1 MRLFKHPF
9 FLLGMVYFLI
19 LMSIA
24 LWVRDIPNQPDAWH
38 ITLQQIANG
47 ETPGNTSSGD
57 RASFAAAAIDVAEH
71 GRIRPEKEWVFNLWP
86 PGFIFLEALIM
97 KIFGPGTPVILI
109 LQILAA
115 VLFSIVLALLY
126 DNLKIH
132 MRRPVLAAV
141 LPLLMFTFPMVRMFL
156 LQPAGI
162 TLGESFSIGFFL
174 VCMLLAIRSA
184 RQRSLRDAVCA
195 GICLALSA
203 YFRSQFEFILLVLT
217 AWGVLLVIVIRIA
230 RFSTIEPGFLK
241 ATAKTIGVMLLVAHI
256 TMVPWRIY
264 RWTHFYEG
272 NPRWVMTTDLYYGNS
287 VMRSEDLREIGG
299 GWLVAGGG
307 NLVCRIDPSAC
318 GDTKNA
324 KKLFFRI
331 FFRHPIQWYSLKFSA
346 IGEYWFSSPRNFGG
360 VKIEP
365 ARMDL
370 AANGL
375 LLMTVV
381 AGGVLLFTR
390 RVRCH
395 GPWIFL
401 SWFTI
406 SLFSAYGVIFSLAP
420 LEVRYFYFPK
430 IVGLLF
436 FLMLLSLH
444 FSQKR
449 TLYQ

>member
-1 MRLFKHPF
+1 MRLLKHQF

-19 LMSIA
+19 LMSMA
-24 LWVRDIPNQPDAWH
+24 LWVRDIPNQPDAWNT
-38 ITLQQIANG
+38 TLQQIANG
-47 ETPGNTSSGD
+47 ETPGNSSRGD

-86 PGFIFLEALIM
+86 PGFIFLEALIV
-97 KIFGPGTPVILI
+97 KIFGMGTPVILI

-115 VLFSIVLALLY
+115 VLFSIVLVLFY
-126 DNLKIH
+126 DNLHVYVKQG
-132 MRRPVLAAV
+132 AV
-141 LPLLMFTFPMVRMFL
+141 AMGLPLLLFAFPAFRMFL

-174 VCMLLAIRSA
+174 IFIVLAIRSA
-184 RQRSLRDAVCA
+184 MQRSLWDAVCA
-195 GICLALSA
+195 GLCLALSA

-217 AWGVLLVIVIRIA
+217 AWGVLLVIVIRVV

-318 GDTKNA
+318 GDTENA
-324 KKLFFRI
+324 KKLFFRT
-331 FFRHPIQWYSLKFSA
+331 FFRHPIQWYALKFSV
-346 IGEYWFSSPRNFGG
+346 IGKYWFSSPKNFAG
-360 VKIEP
+360 VGIESTV
-365 ARMDL
+365 MDIV
-370 AANGL
+370 ANGL
-375 LLMTVV
+375 LLMVLIV
-381 AGGVLLFTR
+381 SGLLLFTR
-390 RVRCH
+390 RIRDH
-395 GPWIFL
+395 GFWIFL
-401 SWFTI
+401 LWFAI
-406 SLFSAYGVIFSLAP
+406 SLSSAYGVIFSLAQF
-420 LEVRYFYFPK
+420 EVRYFYFPK